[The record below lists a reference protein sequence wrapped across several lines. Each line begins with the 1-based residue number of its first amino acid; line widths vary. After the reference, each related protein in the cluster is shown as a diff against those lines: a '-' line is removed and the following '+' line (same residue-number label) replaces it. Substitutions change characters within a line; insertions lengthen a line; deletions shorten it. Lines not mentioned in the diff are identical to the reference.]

1 MKSFKQLVELVNIYH
16 SGNEW
21 RKSQLQ
27 NPWRQEIT
35 CDVYEDI
42 SDSKIATI
50 IKEYHD
56 VKVTDTLIESY
67 LELASSKMFTVDP
80 IATDIRSLNKFDK
93 LVEGKID
100 YILED
105 GSIVAINEETQ
116 LLLNKLL
123 QDNNDIILHMRES
136 KENFLQVIQQIE
148 GQ

>member
-1 MKSFKQLVELVNIYH
+1 MISFKQLVESVNSPY
-16 SGNEW
+16 SGFAPEENHTWKE
-21 RKSQLQ
+21 
-27 NPWRQEIT
+27 EIT
-35 CDVYEDI
+35 SDTYEDI
-42 SDSKIATI
+42 SDSKIASI
-50 IKEYHD
+50 IKEYHG

-67 LELASSKMFTVDP
+67 LELAKSKAFTVDP
-80 IATDIRSLNKFDK
+80 IAADIRNLNKFDK

-105 GSIVAINEETQ
+105 ESIVAINEETQ

-123 QDNNDIILHMRES
+123 QDNYDIVSYMRES